1 MDDANALLHTN
12 MWDIY
17 VNEKENLV
25 KGAYLLEVFGHDKR
39 KVLWEVVNDHVIE
52 EPTDHEEIGLRGF
65 DLDVFNEDEEGVVR
79 EGSSEFPYIL
89 MLIKICP
96 GNWISQLKSTNHKVD
111 EENGKALNK
120 GNVRYQKVRR
130 FSSNGFW
137 KNIGCIVSAPTFGL
151 GGQGCGRMKRK

>member
-25 KGAYLLEVFGHDKR
+25 KGAYLLEVVGHDKK

-111 EENGKALNK
+111 EDNGKH
-120 GNVRYQKVRR
+120 RIKVMCGIEK
-130 FSSNGFW
+130 FVGFPEI
-137 KNIGCIVSAPTFGL
+137 NFGRTLVVSFQLLPLVL
-151 GGQGCGRMKRK
+151 GG